1 MKHFMTLYKDYTS
14 KSPDNSK
21 ICSNKVEDVKQ
32 NFSHVKQQFLQRD
45 IEMTSVKTVSNLI
58 NKAKEANTVLYEIT
72 EILAKKKHVADGDMI
87 KNV

>member
-1 MKHFMTLYKDYTS
+1 
-14 KSPDNSK
+14 
-21 ICSNKVEDVKQ
+21 
-32 NFSHVKQQFLQRD
+32 
-45 IEMTSVKTVSNLI
+45 MTSVKTVSNLI